1 MSAHLFAKT
10 CAGRLYSHWSKDTQT
25 EKRLKAGIYTN
36 RICGEGEVAVSAI
49 ILDALSLD
57 SKNIKVKCI
66 PFFSLIKITSNV
78 KNKTNKI
85 LALSIIMN
93 CSQEDRT
100 FHDSTSSTC
109 VIMGQQHTLA

>member
-66 PFFSLIKITSNV
+66 PFFSLIKITSN
-78 KNKTNKI
+78 
-85 LALSIIMN
+85 M
-93 CSQEDRT
+93 
-100 FHDSTSSTC
+100 
-109 VIMGQQHTLA
+109 